1 MCIWIGHWRMPR
13 KCEKLVHLVLIHYK
27 NLLQMKKTIGVVLVL
42 LLACNKNSN
51 QHSITVPDVIQAE
64 KRRGNITGAIQLVD
78 LDGKII
84 QDASGVTVTIDQ
96 SSVSAQTVAN
106 GSWKLDSI
114 PFGTYDLSISKAGY
128 GTAKIMGVYHAAT
141 NHGTTIIAKSRILN
155 QISNIEVTAIN
166 TKKISDLGPQMV
178 GLINAGLAEDGIVF
192 DPVFNST
199 TPGEK
204 KVRLFF
210 GTGADV
216 STTNYVV
223 TEKQRYSG
231 RSNEN
236 ENFNFGLSWFVSNG
250 FQPGQTVYVKAYGD
264 GYGDDDYDD
273 PISGLA
279 VFPSL
284 AAKGSPVV
292 SFVLPLK

>member
-1 MCIWIGHWRMPR
+1 
-13 KCEKLVHLVLIHYK
+13 
-27 NLLQMKKTIGVVLVL
+27 MKKTIGVVLVL

-64 KRRGNITGAIQLVD
+64 NRRGNIVGAIQLID
-78 LDGKII
+78 LDGKLV
-84 QDASGVTVTIDQ
+84 QDASGVTIAIDQ
-96 SSVSAQTVAN
+96 NSVSTQSQAN
-106 GSWKLDSI
+106 GRWSLDSI
-114 PFGTYDLSISKAGY
+114 PFGTYDLSISKSGY
-128 GTAKIMGVYHAAT
+128 GTAKIMGLFHAAT
-141 NHGTTIIAKSRILN
+141 NHSPTIIGKSKTLN
-155 QISNIEVTAIN
+155 QVSNIEVTAIN
-166 TKKISDLGPQMV
+166 TKKISELGPQMV
-178 GLINAGLAEDGIVF
+178 SLINAGLAEDGMVF

-210 GTGADV
+210 GTSADV
-216 STTNYVV
+216 STTNYLV

-231 RSNEN
+231 RSNES

-250 FQPGQTVYVKAYGD
+250 FQPGQTVYVKAFGD
-264 GYGDDDYDD
+264 GYGDDEYDD
-273 PISGLA
+273 PISGLT

-284 AAKGSPVV
+284 ASKGSPVV

>member
-1 MCIWIGHWRMPR
+1 
-13 KCEKLVHLVLIHYK
+13 
-27 NLLQMKKTIGVVLVL
+27 MKKTIGVVLVL

-64 KRRGNITGAIQLVD
+64 KRRGNIVGTVQLID
-78 LDGKII
+78 LDGKML
-84 QDASGVTVTIDQ
+84 QDASG
-96 SSVSAQTVAN
+96 ATVAIDNSTMNSESMAN
-106 GSWKLDSI
+106 GRWTLDSI
-114 PFGTYDLSISKAGY
+114 PFGTYDLSISKSGY
-128 GTAKIMGVYHAAT
+128 GTARIMGLFHAAS
-141 NHGTTIIAKSRILN
+141 NHAPTLIGKSKILN
-155 QISNIEVTAIN
+155 QISNIEVTALNTRKLTEVNPNLSQFIN
-166 TKKISDLGPQMV
+166 E
-178 GLINAGLAEDGIVF
+178 GLAEDGIVF
-192 DPVFNST
+192 DPVFTSN

-210 GTGADV
+210 GTSPDV

-223 TEKQRYSG
+223 TEKQKYSG
-231 RSNEN
+231 RANES
-236 ENFNFGLSWFVSNG
+236 ENFNFGYSWFESKG
-250 FQPGQTVYVKAYGD
+250 FQPGQTVYVKAFGD

-284 AAKGSPVV
+284 ASKGSPVA